1 MPRFF
6 FMALVGALMLPA
18 LADDVDQYV
27 QYVGV
32 GSFNNGLF
40 GDYQIGNKYGNI
52 ELRAG
57 QFRQMGGGWN
67 FNMSVRRYIE
77 QDANVDGFYVGAYGG
92 QVDVIQV
99 GSDLVRRTGVGFEMG
114 YQWVSPYV
122 KEELFGGLG
131 IDRQESQGTSAVQA
145 TPSFLVG
152 VSVYLDLHPKR
163 AGKSS

>member
-6 FMALVGALMLPA
+6 FMALMGALALPV
-18 LADDVDQYV
+18 LADSADGVD

-77 QDANVDGFYVGAYGG
+77 QDANVDGFYVGGYVG

-99 GSDLVRRTGVGFEMG
+99 GSNLVSRTGAGFEMG

-152 VSVYLDLHPKR
+152 VSVSLNLHPKR
-163 AGKSS
+163 RALSH